1 MELQYC
7 GGRSFMCL
15 TVMTTKEPSKTT
27 AFYTATTTVNKM
39 SVDILR
45 TSARTQLSV

>member
-1 MELQYC
+1 MY
-7 GGRSFMCL
+7 GCL